1 MMTTK
6 EKKGCLISSNNRHKI
21 YWDILIVVLLI
32 FVCVVIPYRVTFIEN
47 EIRAWWW
54 FFLLLDL
61 FFLADMVIT
70 FLTTIQ
76 SKTKMIEI
84 TDKKEIAKEY
94 LSMWFWIDLISIFPF
109 DDLSKLITYSA
120 INNEPGQGGDNAN
133 LLLRTLKIGKI
144 GKMIRLMRLVKVFKI
159 LKNKNNLTAHFSKS
173 LEINAG
179 TERIFFS
186 GLIFFFMNHVFGCAW
201 VLIG

>member
-1 MMTTK
+1 
-6 EKKGCLISSNNRHKI
+6 
-21 YWDILIVVLLI
+21 
-32 FVCVVIPYRVTFIEN
+32 
-47 EIRAWWW
+47 
-54 FFLLLDL
+54 
-61 FFLADMVIT
+61 
-70 FLTTIQ
+70 
-76 SKTKMIEI
+76 
-84 TDKKEIAKEY
+84 
-94 LSMWFWIDLISIFPF
+94 
-109 DDLSKLITYSA
+109 
-120 INNEPGQGGDNAN
+120 

-201 VLIG
+201 VLIGQY